1 MMHGTYNVILK
12 TNICI
17 NYGFQTGKP
26 NGYFLPSVT
35 RKKRW
40 KDPDVFLEIFV
51 PCVVGTVII
60 LRSVRP
66 RKQGLIPGRGK
77 RVFPSVQTCF
87 RVHPVSCTMDTGGR
101 FLGDKAVGA
110 RN

>member
-1 MMHGTYNVILK
+1 
-12 TNICI
+12 
-17 NYGFQTGKP
+17 
-26 NGYFLPSVT
+26 
-35 RKKRW
+35 
-40 KDPDVFLEIFV
+40 
-51 PCVVGTVII
+51 
-60 LRSVRP
+60 
-66 RKQGLIPGRGK
+66 LIPGRGK